1 LLLSTHEGRLFEHTP
16 AGVHKSL
23 GVGYNLRWTVREA
36 SELEVLR
43 IAKIFGIRWAV
54 SSEAERLLHE
64 QEVAGSSPAPPTNFY
79 CDFWAFSPSF

>member
-1 LLLSTHEGRLFEHTP
+1 M
-16 AGVHKSL
+16 
-23 GVGYNLRWTVREA
+23 REA

-64 QEVAGSSPAPPTNFY
+64 QEVAGSSPAPPTNPKIHILPTK
-79 CDFWAFSPSF
+79 SPSEPSGESRGHFWG